1 MARKP
6 PGRRQAG
13 PIGDDAGLMNPPALP
28 WRTLPADPSSGP
40 AGGPAPAGRTRR
52 QCLLQGAALLAL
64 PAAASAAP
72 PAAVRRL
79 APDVLGP
86 LPPLPLRERRLANGL
101 QVVSLP
107 TQGGATVSVQVWY
120 RVGGKDD
127 PAGRSGFAH
136 LFEHLMFKRT
146 RHMAAEMFDR
156 LTEDVGGQNNAFTA
170 EDMTAYQ
177 SEVPSNHL
185 ERLLWA
191 EAERLAHL
199 QVDQDSFDSERKVV
213 IEELR
218 ERVLAD
224 PYGRL
229 FNALPQQAF
238 ERHPYQR
245 PVVGS
250 ETDLNAATLDDV
262 RRFHA
267 TYYRPDNALL
277 IVVGDFEPAQLDGWV
292 DRYFGPLVTPA
303 VAIPRVSVVEP
314 PRKRDLRVVLR
325 APNVPLP
332 ALALVWKGPP
342 ARHPDAAALAV
353 ASALLSSGESSRL
366 NEALVYQSQAA
377 QAAGFASELH
387 ADAGLLAAYAVAA
400 SGQSLRKL
408 EAALMAEITALA
420 RGPVRRAELDKVRT
434 QLLTGALL
442 SRQTPQ
448 GLADAIGRAVLVQG
462 DARDVDRRT
471 GRLQA
476 VQAADV
482 QRVLQRHVLQARRV
496 TLDYV
501 GSPA

>member
-1 MARKP
+1 MMPAMP
-6 PGRRQAG
+6 T
-13 PIGDDAGLMNPPALP
+13 PALP
-28 WRTLPADPSSGP
+28 PPQ
-40 AGGPAPAGRTRR
+40 APAAGAASPTRR
-52 QCLLQGAALLAL
+52 RHLQQWASGAAAWAL
-64 PAAASAAP
+64 PALAGAAAAP
-72 PAAVRRL
+72 PPPTVISVKPLALRQRRL
-79 APDVLGP
+79 V
-86 LPPLPLRERRLANGL
+86 NGL

-107 TQGGATVSVQVWY
+107 TEGGATVSVQVWY

-136 LFEHLMFKRT
+136 LFEHMMFKRT
-146 RHMAAEMFDR
+146 RHMAPEMFDR

-191 EAERLAHL
+191 EAERLANL
-199 QVDQDSFDSERKVV
+199 QVDQASFESERKVV

-229 FNALPQQAF
+229 FNALPGQAF

-245 PVVGS
+245 PVIGS
-250 ETDLNAATLDDV
+250 EADLNAATLDDV
-262 RRFHA
+262 RRFHS

-277 IVVGDFEPAQLDGWV
+277 IVVGDFDPAQLDAWV
-292 DRYFGPLVTPA
+292 DSYFGRLATPA
-303 VAIPRVSVVEP
+303 EAIPRVTIIEP
-314 PRKRDLRVVLR
+314 ARRQDARVVVT

-332 ALALVWKGPP
+332 ALAIVWKGPP
-342 ARHPDAAALAV
+342 ARHPDAPALSV
-353 ASALLSSGESSRL
+353 ASALLSAGESSRL
-366 NEALVYQSQAA
+366 NEALVYHAQSA
-377 QAAGFASELH
+377 QAAGFASQLH
-387 ADAGLLAAYAVAA
+387 ADAGLLAAYVIAA
-400 SGQSLRKL
+400 SGQPLRRL
-408 EAALMAEITALA
+408 EAALLAQIQALA
-420 RGPVRRAELDKVRT
+420 SGPIGRAELDKVRT
-434 QLLTGALL
+434 QLLTGTLL

-448 GLADAIGRAVLVQG
+448 GLADAIGRAVLLQG
-462 DARDVDRRT
+462 DAREADRHI

-496 TLDYV
+496 TLDYLQ
-501 GSPA
+501 AKA